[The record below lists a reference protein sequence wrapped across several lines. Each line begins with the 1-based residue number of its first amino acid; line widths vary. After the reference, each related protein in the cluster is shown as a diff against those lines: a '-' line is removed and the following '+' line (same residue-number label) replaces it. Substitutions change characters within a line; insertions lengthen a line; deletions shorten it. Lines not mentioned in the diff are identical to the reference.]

1 MPNRPTL
8 RLNFGA
14 GLDRTTGIFQR
25 APGTFVDLRNLL
37 LKEGKA
43 EARRGLTEQVALTMH
58 GSTNPATDLVL
69 VEAYRAALR
78 NVVLAHELGGGTTNL
93 EVFLTATNGLNPT
106 YQQTWTSPATPDPQ
120 PPIVFG
126 AEVYTRFFLAHSEED
141 ITKRRKT
148 VYLTTGGALTALQ
161 GDLDGTGAKDIKFR
175 GVRRYLNY
183 LIGWGFG
190 NDGDKD
196 RPEIVRISDPED
208 PTLFHKEHLIYCGP
222 RSESVLTCEPTR
234 SRILVLKEREAYE
247 ITGYDRATFGV
258 RQVDPTY
265 GVAGARLA
273 QVVGDRVYSWTLEG
287 PRIFEQG
294 ASEDLGLPLDLAG
307 PDPATLAASGEAH
320 LGFSTYLQ
328 TERVLAWLFPDRAA
342 GKTRAYLLSIRDP
355 DQPRWSYAEFQR
367 ALWCAGRVYKPTGGT
382 GAPTGYPQITAF
394 TLTGLSGPVSITNV
408 SAIGDETI
416 EVWVKINSGAY
427 AKTQEVAAVGATQ
440 TITIGPSDGVV
451 AAATVS
457 VAVRYRRGSAYK
469 SNYVNPVTGGWDAA
483 ALAASVASATAG
495 NVPPSPTKFQVL
507 GTATSISGGKTFVT
521 YTLGWI
527 DAFAAVGGT
536 TCEVGEST
544 PGPSSN
550 PAVLFGGIALGV
562 QTATVGP
569 YLSTPSAPLRYVYLR
584 HRGPDGV
591 PGAWVALMTNPL
603 NPAGDGLA

>member
-1 MPNRPTL
+1 VPSRTTL

-43 EARRGLTEQVALTMH
+43 EARKGLTEQVALTMN
-58 GSTNPATDLVL
+58 GSGVAATDLIL

-78 NVVLAHELGGGTTNL
+78 NVVLAHQLGGGTTNL
-93 EVFLTATNGLNPT
+93 EVFLTATNGLNPIF
-106 YQQTWTSPATPDPQ
+106 QQTWTSPVTPDPQ

-126 AEVYTRFFLAHSEED
+126 AEVYTRYFLAHSEED
-141 ITKRRKT
+141 MTKRRKT

-183 LIGWGFG
+183 LVGWGFG
-190 NDGDKD
+190 SDADKD
-196 RPEIVRISDPED
+196 RPEIVRLSDPED
-208 PTLFHKEHLIYCGP
+208 PTVFHKEHLIYCGP
-222 RSESVLTCEPTR
+222 RSEPVLTCEPTR

-287 PRIFEQG
+287 PRVFEQG
-294 ASEDLGLPLDLAG
+294 ASVDLGLPLDLAG
-307 PDPATLAASGEAH
+307 PDPASLAASGEAH

-382 GAPTGYPQITAF
+382 GAPVGYPQITAF

-416 EVWVKINSGAY
+416 EVWVSINGGSY
-427 AKTQEVAAVGATQ
+427 AKTQEVLAAGASQ
-440 TITIGPSDGVV
+440 TVTIGPSDGVI

-469 SNYVNPVTGGWDAA
+469 SNYVNPVTSGWDAA

-495 NVPPSPTKFQVL
+495 NVPPSPSSFIVT
-507 GTATSISGGKTFVT
+507 GTSNSTIGGKDFIAYAV
-521 YTLGWI
+521 GWV
-527 DAFAAVGGT
+527 DAGAAVVGT
-536 TCEVGEST
+536 TCEICESSG
-544 PGPSSN
+544 GPSSD
-550 PAVLFGGIALGV
+550 PAILFSGIALGV
-562 QTATVGP
+562 QAGSVGP
-569 YLSTPSAPLRYVYLR
+569 YLVSPSSPQRYIYLR

-591 PGAWVALMTNPL
+591 AGTLVPLTDNPL
-603 NPAGDGLA
+603 DPASGGL